1 MLLHFSTINPGFAG
15 DCARLKMRPAVQSER
30 GARQVLSAPADSP
43 ATERPDGSSAMPG
56 LLHRVKG
63 KTAEIRACSARFRA
77 ENAEQRFAE
86 REIHKICH
94 GIAVLT
100 APFFDPFDQ
109 HPNDGVCVKAAERL
123 PVGRGRRPAGLH
135 LAAGEEGIHAL
146 QKRCAEKPL
155 QFIPPEGIVCT
166 VQDRVIFFHKGH
178 DKQEILSDDEKDKM
192 FTHNARR
199 LFPRLEPKEETA
211 QGLTVCY
218 RDRPLTAK
226 E

>member
-1 MLLHFSTINPGFAG
+1 
-15 DCARLKMRPAVQSER
+15 MRPAVQSEW

-43 ATERPDGSSAMPG
+43 ATERPDGGSAMPG

-100 APFFDPFDQ
+100 APFFNPFDQ
-109 HPNDGVCVKAAERL
+109 HPDDGVCVKTAERL
-123 PVGRGRRPAGLH
+123 PVGRGRRPARPH

-146 QKRCAEKPL
+146 QKLCAEKPL
-155 QFIPPEGIVCT
+155 QFIPPEEIVCA

-178 DKQEILSDDEKDKM
+178 DKQEILSDDEKDVHAQWPAVVPPSG
-192 FTHNARR
+192 TERR
-199 LFPRLEPKEETA
+199 DGTGADRLLPRPPADGKGVILA
-211 QGLTVCY
+211 QSV
-218 RDRPLTAK
+218 R
-226 E
+226 